1 LKKETPWLKSS
12 IEIKATR
19 DLGQS
24 IADKLMIIISKP
36 NDLGYTRFGVIASR
50 SVGIAVNRNRCK
62 RILRACIYQNLS
74 NYLPGF
80 DVLYV
85 ARKPLLQAR
94 HAQIVASF
102 DALNRSA
109 RILKNE

>member
-1 LKKETPWLKSS
+1 
-12 IEIKATR
+12 
-19 DLGQS
+19 
-24 IADKLMIIISKP
+24 MIIISKP

-62 RILRACIYQNLS
+62 RILRACIHQNLS

-85 ARKPLLQAR
+85 ARKTLLQAR
-94 HAQIVASF
+94 HAQIAASF

-109 RILKNE
+109 RLLKNE